1 MEGPFLRVMNS
12 SPLSQRSRSP
22 LAFLDR
28 DGVVNVGRAGYVN
41 RTSEVELLEGSARAI
56 AELKRHGFLV
66 CIVTN
71 QSALA
76 RGLWGGDQLV
86 VIHDE
91 IQAQLHAID
100 ARATIDAYITC
111 PHRVEDRCSCRK
123 PSPAMLSLG
132 HRVLREDSSSIK
144 ENELVNAGV
153 QSYEVDW
160 WGEKP
165 TAPNPRDV
173 MVGDRRTD
181 MGAGWAYGA
190 RLFRVQG
197 QVGLVQAIERI
208 IDENEEGDVFQP

>member
-12 SPLSQRSRSP
+12 SPLSQRSRAP

-56 AELKRHGFLV
+56 AELKRLGFLV

-91 IQAQLHAID
+91 IQAQLHAVD
-100 ARATIDAYITC
+100 AGATLSCTVDGASHT
-111 PHRVEDRCSCRK
+111 VKEGEDFWLSAA
-123 PSPAMLSLG
+123 AMVKATKAVSWM
-132 HRVLREDSSSIK
+132 S
-144 ENELVNAGV
+144 
-153 QSYEVDW
+153 
-160 WGEKP
+160 
-165 TAPNPRDV
+165 
-173 MVGDRRTD
+173 
-181 MGAGWAYGA
+181 
-190 RLFRVQG
+190 
-197 QVGLVQAIERI
+197 
-208 IDENEEGDVFQP
+208 